1 MSQKSFNPTQPL
13 PLFSMV
19 AIVLTGIIMVST
31 QQQFYAPW
39 LIAYIVSINSVT
51 LLLYGYDKAV
61 ARYALPVWR
70 VPEKVLHGVTLA
82 GGTPTAVLAQKVLRH
97 KTIKASFRSRF
108 WLIVAIQVGI
118 VLAWLGYRV
127 W

>member
-1 MSQKSFNPTQPL
+1 MPQKFINLTAPI

-19 AIVLTGIIMVST
+19 AIVLTGVVMVST

-39 LIAYIVSINSVT
+39 LIAYILSINSVT
-51 LLLYGYDKAV
+51 FLLYGYDKAV
-61 ARYALPVWR
+61 AQYALPVWR
-70 VPEKVLHGVTLA
+70 VPENVLHGVTLA
-82 GGTPTAVLAQKVLRH
+82 GGTPAAVLAQKVLRH

-118 VLAWLGYRV
+118 VVAWLGYRIF
-127 W
+127 